1 MDVIDNQVDYVV
13 VAQSKNMF
21 AEPKGYCSKEINRAV
36 LQQEFYFGFNF
47 VIPVSIDN
55 CEIYDKL
62 KGRLSIDI
70 RTSAGIEKLAASIM
84 DDWSRRPVGH
94 RNRIPATAGA

>member
-1 MDVIDNQVDYVV
+1 
-13 VAQSKNMF
+13 
-21 AEPKGYCSKEINRAV
+21 
-36 LQQEFYFGFNF
+36 